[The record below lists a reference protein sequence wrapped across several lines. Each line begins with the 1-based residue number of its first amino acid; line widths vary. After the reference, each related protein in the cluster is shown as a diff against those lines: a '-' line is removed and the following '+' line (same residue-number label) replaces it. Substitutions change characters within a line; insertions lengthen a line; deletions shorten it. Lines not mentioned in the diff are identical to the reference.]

1 MDEQILADYCDCINR
16 LWESPEPSD
25 YENFVNITYQIWDN
39 LIKLCKIKDDFLF
52 YWSPSA
58 VISVTAKSDKTDCHY
73 MIGLDLFKRELYFDV
88 SITNWENIRNLKDEF
103 LTEFF
108 DICTQNDFKFSP
120 DSGPFYEKEI
130 TPEFNANYKSNII
143 NIMHN
148 YVSGMLLPE
157 KERGNIS
164 FGRFVAVWD
173 SSKDM
178 ETILNELQ
186 IAFKWFYKFN
196 YNLWKAENIRI
207 QNRNN
212 RKKMKM

>member
-1 MDEQILADYCDCINR
+1 MDEQILADYCVCINR

-39 LIKLCKIKDDFLF
+39 LIKLSKIKDDFSF

-88 SITNWENIRNLKDEF
+88 SIRNWENIRNLKDEF
-103 LTEFF
+103 MTEFF
-108 DICTQNDFKFSP
+108 GICTQNDFKFSP

-164 FGRFVAVWD
+164 FGSFVAVWD

-196 YNLWKAENIRI
+196 YNLWKAESIRI